1 MELLK
6 IDPKE
11 FYRRLPWGN
20 LERKL
25 KVRDLAEEIVQ
36 NYVEANDG
44 RFRAPKG
51 VTREVVEYSVI
62 LAALYKIKDNP
73 KFVEEVIKKI
83 LAPLTY
89 GCESELYIC

>member
-1 MELLK
+1 MELSK
-6 IDPKE
+6 IDSKE

-20 LERKL
+20 SERKL
-25 KVRDLAEEIVQ
+25 KVNDLAEEIVQ

-44 RFRAPKG
+44 KFRAPKE
-51 VTREVVEYSVI
+51 VTREIVKYSII

-89 GCESELYIC
+89 GCESELHIC